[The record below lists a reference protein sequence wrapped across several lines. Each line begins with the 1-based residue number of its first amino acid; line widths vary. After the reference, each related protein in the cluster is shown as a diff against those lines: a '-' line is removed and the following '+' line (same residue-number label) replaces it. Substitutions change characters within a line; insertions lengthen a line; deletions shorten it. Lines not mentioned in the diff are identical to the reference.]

1 MIELKKK
8 HDFGIKIQEMSDAGL
23 AFGHRT
29 SKTHPMMKQYI
40 SGAKNSVHIID
51 LEKSAEKLGEA
62 LGFIKEIISSGKI
75 LLLVGTKMQIKDV
88 VREAAEA
95 IKMPYINLRWLG
107 GTFTNFKTIQKRIE
121 YYKDLKKKKDL
132 GELNKYTKKE
142 RAKLEKEMR
151 DLEDKFGGIMDMNK
165 LPDAIFVLDMRKD
178 ILAIKEARKKG
189 IKVIGISDANIDP
202 TLADYPI
209 PANDDATTSVK
220 YILDKVQEVVK
231 K

>member
-8 HDFGIKIQEMSDAGL
+8 NDFGIKISEMSDAGL

-29 SKTHPMMKQYI
+29 SKTHPNMRQYI

-75 LLLVGTKMQIKDV
+75 LLLVGTKMQIKDL
-88 VREAAEA
+88 VRESAET
-95 IKMPYINLRWLG
+95 IKMPYINIRWLG

-142 RAKLEKEMR
+142 RAKMEKEMH
-151 DLEDKFGGIMDMNK
+151 DLEDKFGGIMDMSK

-209 PANDDATTSVK
+209 PANDDAATSVK
-220 YILDKVQEVVK
+220 YILDKIQEAVK